1 MKIDLKKYRKK
12 YTENGTPYTSNKK
25 KDRKGVMVSWLFLSP
40 SVIGVLTFF
49 LVPFLIVIFYSL
61 TQNPP
66 VHYDFVG
73 LNNYTSVINNVAF
86 HDAAVNT
93 AIFSAIAVPLAV
105 IIPLLLAM
113 LLDTKIPFKSQFR
126 SFFLTPLM
134 VPVASVVLVWQVVFH
149 YNGLA
154 NEIIQKFGV
163 ESIEWFDSEYAHLVI
178 LILFLWKN
186 IGYNMILFIAALG
199 SVPGE
204 LLEAA
209 SLERCGYWRMFF
221 SIKFR
226 YIVSTMVFVTIM
238 SLINSFK
245 VFREIYLLKGA
256 HPTSYMYMLQT
267 FMNNKFDSLDYN
279 TLSAAAILMSLVMVV
294 IIGILFF
301 AENRLGKDIES

>member
-1 MKIDLKKYRKK
+1 MKIDIKKYRKK
-12 YTENGTPYTSNKK
+12 YNDVPELNSRK
-25 KDRKGVMVSWLFLSP
+25 KDRKGIMVSWLFLSP
-40 SVIGVLTFF
+40 SLIGVMTFF
-49 LVPFLIVIFYSL
+49 LIPFLIVVFYSV

-73 LNNYTSVINNVAF
+73 LDNYSSVISNVAF
-86 HDAAVNT
+86 HDATVNT

-105 IIPLLLAM
+105 ILPLLLAM

-154 NEIIQKFGV
+154 NEILEYFGAD
-163 ESIEWFDSEYAHLVI
+163 SIDWFNSEYATLVI

-186 IGYNMILFIAALG
+186 IGYNMILFIAALS

-209 SLERCGYWRMFF
+209 SLEKAGYWRIFF
-221 SIKFR
+221 SVKFR
-226 YIVSTMVFVTIM
+226 YLVSTMVFVTIM

-279 TLSAAAILMSLVMVV
+279 TLSSAAILMSLVMIV
-294 IIGILFF
+294 IIGLLFF
-301 AENRLGKDIES
+301 AESRLGKDIEQ